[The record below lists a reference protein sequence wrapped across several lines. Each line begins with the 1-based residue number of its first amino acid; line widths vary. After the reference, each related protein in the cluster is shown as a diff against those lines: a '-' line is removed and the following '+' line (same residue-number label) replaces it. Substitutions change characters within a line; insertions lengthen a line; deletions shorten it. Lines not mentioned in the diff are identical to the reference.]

1 MTKGSTYP
9 RRGLHGE
16 VVHDIGVR
24 ILSGEL
30 EPGETLFGEDDR
42 AGDASRTVLR
52 EAIKVLA
59 AKRLV
64 ESRPKTGTRV
74 RPRSD
79 WNLLDP
85 DVLAWQLEAGPTPS
99 FLEDALELRQLIEPA
114 AARLA
119 AARASDED
127 IAALEAA
134 HSAMSAARD
143 LEAWIEPDV
152 RFHSILIR
160 AAGNELLE
168 RLSPIVS
175 AMLRMLFM
183 VSSRPPRTF
192 ARALP
197 LHWAIIEAVRAH
209 DPDLAEDAALGLLA
223 DTVRNTK
230 RALKEGTRPARPGP
244 AGQPLA
250 RPVEVDE
257 RRPMD
262 EASRAATK
270 TAG

>member
-1 MTKGSTYP
+1 MTKGPTYP

-16 VVHDIGVR
+16 VVHEIGVQ

-30 EPGETLFGEDDR
+30 GPGESLPVENGTSHG
-42 AGDASRTVLR
+42 APVSRTVVR

-85 DVLAWQLEAGPTPS
+85 DILAWQLEAGPTPE
-99 FLEDALELRQLIEPA
+99 FLEDALELRRMIEPA

-119 AARASDED
+119 AERARDED
-127 IAALEAA
+127 IEALEEA
-134 HSAMSAARD
+134 HAEMAEAKD
-143 LEAWIEPDV
+143 LDTWIEPDV

-160 AAGNELLE
+160 AADNELLE
-168 RLSPIVS
+168 RLSPIVT
-175 AMLRMLFM
+175 AVLRMLFM

-192 ARALP
+192 TRALP
-197 LHWAIIEAVRAH
+197 LHWAIIDAIRAH
-209 DPDLAEDAALGLLA
+209 DPDLAEQAALRLLA
-223 DTVRNTK
+223 DTARNMD
-230 RALKEGTRPARPGP
+230 RALKETATPSTRR
-244 AGQPLA
+244 
-250 RPVEVDE
+250 
-257 RRPMD
+257 RRPP
-262 EASRAATK
+262 SRLSSRR
-270 TAG
+270 